1 MQNNTVYSAEWL
13 SLGRVAESGQSGR
26 VAESAEWQSLSDRLV
41 ALFVQRQRLSFRAAQ
56 SFAQTS
62 RFYRA
67 ELQILSYRLT

>member
-26 VAESAEWQSLSDRLV
+26 VAEWQSLSDRMV